1 MCVFCTVANGRAVQ
15 LWCNSIAFVDSD
27 SSFGRM
33 DADDE
38 SIERR
43 ANNSLITLA
52 KAQKDVEG
60 LFVGWIESAKGPSY
74 TTRCTRN

>member
-1 MCVFCTVANGRAVQ
+1 
-15 LWCNSIAFVDSD
+15 
-27 SSFGRM
+27 M

-38 SIERR
+38 NIERR

-60 LFVGWIESAKGPSY
+60 LFVSWIESAKGPSMSL
-74 TTRCTRN
+74 